1 MWSETFDRAADSY
14 DDRSLRFFDL
24 GAEALVRAAELRPG
38 QRVLDVATG
47 TGKVAA
53 LVARAVGRSGSV
65 AAVDR
70 SAEMLVHART
80 NLSEAD
86 VGLARM
92 DAGRLAIRD
101 RSMDASTCGFG
112 ISFFRPPIA
121 AMREMAR
128 VLVPGGRVALSTP
141 ARDAFQPQLDVLFDV
156 LEEAGRPRPDTGR
169 AVSDIDRPEG
179 VDRLLARAGFIDR
192 RIRSVEISY
201 VLDPPDG
208 FWAVIRGT
216 AWRSLLRNL
225 AAETVVTIRR
235 ELLNRLLAQDLSTL
249 SVPTIVASASTPAST
264 ADRLRS
270 FRDARMQPTLAR
282 IAGGRRGP

>member
-14 DDRSLRFFDL
+14 DDRSLRFFDP

-65 AAVDR
+65 TAIDGSV
-70 SAEMLVHART
+70 EMLVRARA
-80 NLSEAD
+80 NLSGAG

-92 DAGRLAIRD
+92 DARRLAIRG
-101 RSMDASTCGFG
+101 RSMDASTCGFA

-121 AMREMAR
+121 AMREVAR

-141 ARDAFQPQLDVLFDV
+141 AYGAFQPQLDVLVDV
-156 LEEAGRPRPDTGR
+156 LKEVGQPRPDAGR
-169 AVSDIDRPEG
+169 AASDIDRPEG
-179 VDRLLARAGFIDR
+179 VDRLLARAGFVDR
-192 RIRSVEISY
+192 RLRPVEISY
-201 VLDPPDG
+201 DLDPPDG
-208 FWAVIRGT
+208 FWVVIRGT
-216 AWRSLLRNL
+216 AWRSLLRDL
-225 AAETVVTIRR
+225 AAETMVSIRR
-235 ELLNRLLAQDLSTL
+235 ELLGRLSAQDLSTL
-249 SVPTIVASASTPAST
+249 SVPAIVARASTPAST

-270 FRDARMQPTLAR
+270 LRDSRMRPTIARLAGWR
-282 IAGGRRGP
+282 SP

>member
-14 DDRSLRFFDL
+14 DDRPLRFFDL

-53 LVARAVGRSGSV
+53 LVATVVGRSGSV
-65 AAVDR
+65 AAIDG
-70 SAEMLVHART
+70 SAEMLAHARA
-80 NLSEAD
+80 NLSETG

-101 RSMDASTCGFG
+101 RSLDASTCGFG
-112 ISFFRPPIA
+112 IAFFRPPVA

-141 ARDAFQPQLDVLFDV
+141 AQGAFQPQLDVLFDV
-156 LEEAGRPRPDTGR
+156 LEGAGRPRPEAGR
-169 AVSDIDRPEG
+169 AVSDLDRPEG

-192 RIRSVEISY
+192 RILCVEISY
-201 VLDPPDG
+201 HLDPPDG

-216 AWRSLLRNL
+216 AWRSLLRGL
-225 AAETVVTIRR
+225 APETVVSIRR
-235 ELLNRLLAQDLSTL
+235 ELLDRLSARGLSTL
-249 SVPTIVASASTPAST
+249 SVPTIVATASTPAST

-270 FRDARMQPTLAR
+270 FRDAMMRPAIAGLAR
-282 IAGGRRGP
+282 EPGP